1 MNFLVSSET
10 SKLKS
15 VIIGIANSNGKTP
28 HIDDLYDPKSIEN
41 LKKGTYPK
49 ESDMVLE
56 LQSFVDVLQKH
67 NVTVYRPKLINNY
80 NQIFT
85 RDVGFVIDNFF
96 FKSNILPK
104 RAKEFQAIDSIL
116 SNFNDKIIELPENV
130 HVEGGDVLYHNN
142 IVFIGYYDLD
152 DYSDLFTARTNK
164 KAIDYFLNFF
174 PEKKIFPL
182 HLNKS
187 LNDPKKN
194 ILHLDCCLQIV
205 GSNKAIIHPDAFTYK
220 KDYLMLVELFG
231 KKNIFEINN
240 QEMYEMTSNVL
251 SIDQKTVITQS
262 KFKRLNS
269 WLKSNDFV
277 VEEVDFSEVSKQE
290 GLFRCTSLPLIR
302 YDE

>member
-56 LQSFVDVLQKH
+56 LESFVDVLQKH

-164 KAIDYFLNFF
+164 KAVDYFLNFF

-187 LNDPKKN
+187 LNNPKKY
-194 ILHLDCCLQIV
+194 
-205 GSNKAIIHPDAFTYK
+205 FTSR
-220 KDYLMLVELFG
+220 LLFT
-231 KKNIFEINN
+231 NCR
-240 QEMYEMTSNVL
+240 Q
-251 SIDQKTVITQS
+251 Q
-262 KFKRLNS
+262 
-269 WLKSNDFV
+269 
-277 VEEVDFSEVSKQE
+277 
-290 GLFRCTSLPLIR
+290 
-302 YDE
+302 

>member
-56 LQSFVDVLQKH
+56 LESFVDVLQKY
-67 NVTVYRPKLINNY
+67 NVTVFRPKLINNY

-174 PEKKIFPL
+174 PKKKF
-182 HLNKS
+182 
-187 LNDPKKN
+187 
-194 ILHLDCCLQIV
+194 
-205 GSNKAIIHPDAFTYK
+205 F
-220 KDYLMLVELFG
+220 LF
-231 KKNIFEINN
+231 I
-240 QEMYEMTSNVL
+240 
-251 SIDQKTVITQS
+251 
-262 KFKRLNS
+262 
-269 WLKSNDFV
+269 
-277 VEEVDFSEVSKQE
+277 
-290 GLFRCTSLPLIR
+290 
-302 YDE
+302 

>member
-67 NVTVYRPKLINNY
+67 NVTVYRPRLINNY

-116 SNFNDKIIELPENV
+116 SNFNNKIINMKKV
-130 HVEGGDVLYHNN
+130 
-142 IVFIGYYDLD
+142 YYG
-152 DYSDLFTARTNK
+152 
-164 KAIDYFLNFF
+164 KAVYNS
-174 PEKKIFPL
+174 K
-182 HLNKS
+182 
-187 LNDPKKN
+187 
-194 ILHLDCCLQIV
+194 
-205 GSNKAIIHPDAFTYK
+205 
-220 KDYLMLVELFG
+220 
-231 KKNIFEINN
+231 EINAVIKVLKN
-240 QEMYEMTSNVL
+240 DSLSLVDGKNV
-251 SIDQKTVITQS
+251 K
-262 KFKRLNS
+262 KRN
-269 WLKSNDFV
+269 
-277 VEEVDFSEVSKQE
+277 
-290 GLFRCTSLPLIR
+290 
-302 YDE
+302 